1 MKPKQNENKILM
13 KSDHRR
19 NKSQQLDAFAKM
31 GSSKDLRTSSQ
42 VGSERKLNIPRNVNF
57 YRHLMESISI
67 SEKGVEWVIHLRSP
81 MKAEPRTGSTIPN
94 GFSFGD
100 KKLKCQETSN
110 KSAYD
115 LETKTDIHNVSH
127 LLVHRIGPTPACGQ
141 VSFET
146 GLRRHASTGKL
157 RDLERGFTTVPKLSR
172 KDDFPKFYP
181 SYEEMNNIKGGTTKT
196 PDLKAQ
202 SKESNKVE
210 GYLNYP
216 KYMDVQKSHPK
227 NIGNIRHL
235 YEGGKSMNMV
245 SWELSMRNDT
255 NSSYIGKKESEKG
268 THVRS
273 SSTGSRSMPKLK
285 PSTSPSQK
293 KRKEVE

>member
-1 MKPKQNENKILM
+1 
-13 KSDHRR
+13 
-19 NKSQQLDAFAKM
+19 
-31 GSSKDLRTSSQ
+31 
-42 VGSERKLNIPRNVNF
+42 
-57 YRHLMESISI
+57 MESIS
-67 SEKGVEWVIHLRSP
+67 SNEKGIEWAVHLRSP
-81 MKAEPRTGSTIPN
+81 ARADPKLEGMSSN
-94 GFSFGD
+94 CFSFHD
-100 KKLKCQETSN
+100 KKLACQENN
-110 KSAYD
+110 KSAFD
-115 LETKTDIHNVSH
+115 LDNKADIHNVSH
-127 LLVHRIGPTPACGQ
+127 LMVHRIGPTAGHGQ

-146 GLRRHASTGKL
+146 GLRRYGSTEKL
-157 RDLERGFTTVPKLSR
+157 RNREREFTSIPKKSR
-172 KDDFPKFYP
+172 KDDLPKFYP
-181 SYEEMNNIKGGTTKT
+181 SYEEMNNIKGGGTKN

-210 GYLNYP
+210 GYLNFP

-255 NSSYIGKKESEKG
+255 NSSYIGKKDEKG

-293 KRKEVE
+293 KRKELE